1 MEDKRFKNYE
11 MPAKITRGPFD
22 TKPEDDGLTKYE
34 QEILDAAK
42 GGKLVWIVRDI
53 GEIGCIVYVGDPNG
67 ERNMLPA
74 TPDNPS
80 DNEMFGK
87 AFDRL
92 VSTKRLTNTSGRFH
106 KSQD

>member
-1 MEDKRFKNYE
+1 MKDEQGKKFEPHAKLAIGNFGSKPGEDVLE
-11 MPAKITRGPFD
+11 
-22 TKPEDDGLTKYE
+22 KYE
-34 QEILDAAK
+34 QAILDAAK

-74 TPDNPS
+74 TSDNPS